1 MENYRAAR
9 KATQAQAEQVR
20 VCGIVTQVAVA
31 HRSESNIVHK
41 QRIVPIYPNR
51 KSNSEQSF
59 TKLVQYQPLRPL

>member
-1 MENYRAAR
+1 MENIKAAR
-9 KATQAQAEQVR
+9 KVTRAQAEQVG

-31 HRSESNIVHK
+31 HPSEQNIVHK
-41 QRIVPIYPNR
+41 QRIAPIYPNR